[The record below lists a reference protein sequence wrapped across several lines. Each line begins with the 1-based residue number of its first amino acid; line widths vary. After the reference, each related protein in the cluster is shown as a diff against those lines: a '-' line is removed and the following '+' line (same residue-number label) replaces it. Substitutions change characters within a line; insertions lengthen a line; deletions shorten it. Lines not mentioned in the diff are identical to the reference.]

1 MDTNQFGIIIER
13 AFARYVALSLIV
25 SAPFTVIIA
34 QAALAIREIA
44 INSRKTYN
52 SNDSEYNLIRWIG
65 MALVYIGI
73 FSFIF
78 GIVLLLRM
86 IE

>member
-1 MDTNQFGIIIER
+1 MDTNQFGIIVER
-13 AFARYVALSLIV
+13 AFASYVALSLIV

-52 SNDSEYNLIRWIG
+52 SNDSEYNLTRWIG
-65 MALVYIGI
+65 TALVYIGI
-73 FSFIF
+73 FSFVF

-86 IE
+86 VE